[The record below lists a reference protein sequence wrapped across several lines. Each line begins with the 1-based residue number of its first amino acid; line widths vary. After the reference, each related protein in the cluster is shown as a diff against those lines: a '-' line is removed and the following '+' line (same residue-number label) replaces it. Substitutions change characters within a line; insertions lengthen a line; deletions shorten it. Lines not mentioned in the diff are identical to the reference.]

1 MVFKYHRSIYMLYL
15 QVLSP
20 ATEKVIKPHY
30 QINFQKAQSW
40 NLKKTV
46 LKTFFKYVVEM
57 SVVDILLR
65 RLICV
70 SPRHL

>member
-30 QINFQKAQSW
+30 QINFQKAQGW
-40 NLKKTV
+40 NLKKNV
-46 LKTFFKYVVEM
+46 LK
-57 SVVDILLR
+57 DIF
-65 RLICV
+65 
-70 SPRHL
+70 

>member
-1 MVFKYHRSIYMLYL
+1 MLYL

-57 SVVDILLR
+57 SVVDILLK
-65 RLICV
+65 RLIYV
-70 SPRHL
+70 FPRHL

>member
-15 QVLSP
+15 QVLSL
-20 ATEKVIKPHY
+20 ATEKVMKPHY

-57 SVVDILLR
+57 SVVDILLK
-65 RLICV
+65 RLIYV
-70 SPRHL
+70 FPRHL